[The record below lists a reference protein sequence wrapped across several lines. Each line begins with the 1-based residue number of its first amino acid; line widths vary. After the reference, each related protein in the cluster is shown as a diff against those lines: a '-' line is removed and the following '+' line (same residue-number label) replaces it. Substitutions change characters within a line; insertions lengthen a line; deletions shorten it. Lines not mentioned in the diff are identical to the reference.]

1 MYLSLL
7 AYFFFK
13 LSSQG
18 RKQPKLSAQSDSFFY
33 KQTALLVVFLF
44 LSLSYQPA
52 LGAEHL
58 TSSSLD
64 AALVH
69 APLIIV
75 FSGFILLFLELLKSS
90 HFKAQLSSLLLFIFL
105 VFFLF
110 FFCFFFT
117 LTNHFELMCI
127 FEYTNALLV
136 LYILITTPSL
146 KPSVDLFKSSLGKNT
161 KFLTS
166 YFFLPALL
174 NYFFLLFIISIFLF
188 YFYIYL
194 IVDLSFAV
202 GFTATSISNKSSIF
216 TTFFLT
222 FLIFKLGI
230 APLHFWKLEIFES
243 FRLAHFSFFS
253 TIYFL
258 FSLVFFDF
266 ISSRMSLLAGSGPF
280 LLLCAFILYNLFF
293 CFFHINT
300 ALNIRQ
306 FLVLSALLNLNLA
319 LLSLLLSLECTQPFF
334 LFFVTSY
341 VVLAF
346 TFYFYFIISNSGAR
360 YFSNLA
366 GSWNNTFYYFFFL
379 LPLLSLSGGAPSL
392 AFFYKL
398 NFLLTNLQEDRLILI
413 SLYILSIIVSVVFY
427 FQLFKVNGG
436 THEVTAKHNAPLNPP
451 RRYLLIFFF
460 IVLITALSTP
470 LLGPLSFYLLDS
482 FIRVTGSLLIGL

>member
-1 MYLSLL
+1 ML

-13 LSSQG
+13 ISSQG
-18 RKQPKLSAQSDSFFY
+18 RKQPKLSSQGGRLFY
-33 KQTALLVVFLF
+33 KQTALLVAFLF

-52 LGAEHL
+52 IGVDSL
-58 TSSSLD
+58 TSSSVD
-64 AALVH
+64 VALAH

-75 FSGFILLFLELLKSS
+75 FSGFVILFLELLSSS
-90 HFKAQLSSLLLFIFL
+90 HFKAQLSSLLLFVFL
-105 VFFLF
+105 VFFVF

-117 LTNHFELMCI
+117 VTNHFELLCI

-146 KPSVDLFKSSLGKNT
+146 KPNLDLFKSSLGKNT

-194 IVDLSFAV
+194 IVDLSFSM
-202 GFTATSISNKSSIF
+202 GFTSMAISNKSSVF
-216 TTFFLT
+216 TTFFLA
-222 FLIFKLGI
+222 FLLFKLGI

-243 FRLAHFSFFS
+243 FRLVHFSFFS

-266 ISSRMSLLAGSGPF
+266 ISSRMSLLAGSSTF
-280 LLLCAFILYNLFF
+280 LLLCSFIFYNLFF

-319 LLSLLLSLECTQPFF
+319 LLSLLLSLECSQPFF

-360 YFSNLA
+360 YFSNLV
-366 GSWNNTFYYFFFL
+366 GS
-379 LPLLSLSGGAPSL
+379 
-392 AFFYKL
+392 
-398 NFLLTNLQEDRLILI
+398 
-413 SLYILSIIVSVVFY
+413 
-427 FQLFKVNGG
+427 
-436 THEVTAKHNAPLNPP
+436 
-451 RRYLLIFFF
+451 
-460 IVLITALSTP
+460 
-470 LLGPLSFYLLDS
+470 
-482 FIRVTGSLLIGL
+482 